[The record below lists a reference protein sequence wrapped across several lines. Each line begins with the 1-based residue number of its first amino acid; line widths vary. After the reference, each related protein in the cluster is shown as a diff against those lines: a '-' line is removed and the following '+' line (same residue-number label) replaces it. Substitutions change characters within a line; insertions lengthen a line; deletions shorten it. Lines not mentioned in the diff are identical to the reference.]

1 MRKNGLVLIIHNV
14 RSAHNVGALFRTA
27 DGAGVAKIFLT
38 GYTPRPHDVIVGRV
52 SGRRY
57 QYTSLT
63 KAEKELAKTALG
75 AEKSM
80 VWARVVSLKKI
91 LALLRE
97 EKYTVVGLE
106 QSSKSMDYR
115 KYVPSSGVALIVGNE
130 VRGLD
135 TRVLR
140 ECDATLEIPMRG
152 QKNSLNVAVAAGIA
166 LYEIASTIENISE

>member
-1 MRKNGLVLIIHNV
+1 MRKNEVVLIIHNV

-27 DGAGVAKIFLT
+27 DGAGVTKIFLT
-38 GYTPRPHDVIVGRV
+38 GYTPRPHSPDKRI
-52 SGRRY
+52 SDRRY
-57 QYTSLT
+57 RYISLT

-80 VWARVVSLKKI
+80 VWARAVSLKKI